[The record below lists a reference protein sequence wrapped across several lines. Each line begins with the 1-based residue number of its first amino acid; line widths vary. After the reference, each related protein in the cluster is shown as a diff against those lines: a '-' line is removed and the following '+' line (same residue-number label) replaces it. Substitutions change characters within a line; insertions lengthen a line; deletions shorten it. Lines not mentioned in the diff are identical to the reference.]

1 MLETMLTFW
10 LILSLILVWEANERP
25 WLIAFIGI
33 TAGFAVMTKAWIG
46 FFALAIPVFYD
57 LMTGQFHAR
66 LRYWSLAILL
76 AGAIILPWH
85 LWQLW
90 IHGGSFLH
98 DYLVVNLF
106 GRMTDVLEENKHGA
120 LFYLGILRDGF
131 PVVGSGYLWPAAYLW
146 GAWTAWRRE
155 YRQKVLL
162 LAWITIPLLLF
173 SLAQTKLPWYV
184 VIIYPGIALLISGAL
199 SELLGGPRA
208 LAACA
213 LALALFSFRLPDNC

>member
-1 MLETMLTFW
+1 M
-10 LILSLILVWEANERP
+10 P
-25 WLIAFIGI
+25 
-33 TAGFAVMTKAWIG
+33 
-46 FFALAIPVFYD
+46 

-66 LRYWSLAILL
+66 RRYWSLAILL

-106 GRMTDVLEENKHGA
+106 GRMTDVLGENKHGP

-131 PVVGSGYLWPAAYLW
+131 PVVGSGYLWPAAYS
-146 GAWTAWRRE
+146 GAHGLHGEGSTGRKFSCSPGLQFLSW
-155 YRQKVLL
+155 
-162 LAWITIPLLLF
+162 LF

-213 LALALFSFRLPDNC
+213 LALALFYFRLPTIADGSPDVKQFAKSVTQVVSTHEPIYVYRRHEPERNGSIVQHNYRGAQNLRPL